1 VKVHLNIEHYV
12 CVELVVGSIVLAL
25 APRSGVG
32 SDHSQNYS
40 QFYSL
45 FIILMMVKLCSFWTA
60 RCASSGDVSFS
71 CDISLVARLSLVS
84 INSEN
89 VVTVM

>member
-1 VKVHLNIEHYV
+1 MN
-12 CVELVVGSIVLAL
+12 
-25 APRSGVG
+25 
-32 SDHSQNYS
+32 QNYS

-60 RCASSGDVSFS
+60 RCASGDVSFS